1 MKRICRLITLAGF
14 VLALATA
21 AVQAQ
26 TYTDLYDFGANSK
39 QPADPVYSGIIAQ
52 GRDGNLYST
61 TPAGGTNGYGSV
73 FKITPEGKLNVIY
86 NFDGSLGIPY
96 SGLTLGTD
104 GNLYGATLGG
114 RNSSYGD
121 VFKITPSGNVTVLH
135 TFTGTDGGDP
145 LVPPIQGADGNFYGT
160 TASGGPSFAGTV
172 YRITPSGKFTRLH
185 SFDFTDGANPFAPL
199 VQGVD
204 GDFYGTTFD
213 GGTHQQGTVFRIT
226 SEGRFSVL
234 YAFDFIPTASSFAP
248 LVQGAD
254 GNFYGT
260 TSSGGTRGEGTV
272 FRITSTGKLTV
283 LHSFPVSSSDGA
295 NPDVGLVLATD
306 GNLYGTAAAGGT
318 NGYGIIYRI
327 TPKGKYSVIY
337 NFDNTHGSNPQ
348 VTLLQHTMGALFGDT
363 YEGGTYNQ
371 GVFYSLNA
379 GLGAFAAL
387 VPTSGKVGKSIG
399 ILGQGFNGTTAV
411 SFNGTSAQFKIAYDT
426 FLTATVPNGATTGFV
441 TVTTVGGNLVSN
453 QKFLVTP

>member
-1 MKRICRLITLAGF
+1 MKIRGLITLAMF
-14 VLALATA
+14 VLAFAAT

-26 TYTDLYDFGANSK
+26 TYTDLYNFGATPK
-39 QPADPVYSGIIAQ
+39 EPADPVYSGIIAQ

-114 RNSSYGD
+114 GNSSYGA
-121 VFKITPSGNVTVLH
+121 VFKITPYGNVTVLH

-145 LVPPIQGADGNFYGT
+145 LAPPIQGADGNFYGT

-185 SFDFTDGANPFAPL
+185 SFDITDGANPFAPL

-213 GGTHQQGTVFRIT
+213 GGAYQEGTVFRIT
-226 SEGRFSVL
+226 NKGKLSVL
-234 YAFDFIPTASSFAP
+234 CAFDFTPSGSSFTP

-260 TSSGGTRGEGTV
+260 TSSGGTYGEGTV
-272 FRITSTGKLTV
+272 FRITGSGKLTV
-283 LHSFPVSSSDGA
+283 LHSFPASSSDGT
-295 NPDVGLVLATD
+295 NPDVGLALATD
-306 GNLYGTAAAGGT
+306 GNFYGTAGAGGT
-318 NGYGIIYRI
+318 NGYGITYRI
-327 TPKGKYSVIY
+327 NSEGNYSVIY

-348 VTLLQHTMGALFGDT
+348 VALLQHTTGALFGDT
-363 YEGGTYNQ
+363 YEGGAYNQ
-371 GVFYSLNA
+371 GAFYSLNA
-379 GLGAFAAL
+379 KLGAFAAL
-387 VPTSGKVGKSIG
+387 VPTSGKVGKSVG
-399 ILGQGFNGTTAV
+399 ILGQGLKGTAAV
-411 SFNGTSAQFKIAYDT
+411 SFNGTSAQFKVASDT